1 MHKTK
6 DKNIKAHY
14 QNKCIDNSQ
23 LYSMHVKRPFEQQAT
38 TMKKLIFIT

>member
-14 QNKCIDNSQ
+14 QSKCIDISQ
-23 LYSMHVKRPFEQQAT
+23 LYLMHVKRPFEQQAT
-38 TMKKLIFIT
+38 TMNKKL